1 MKLTN
6 NILQIC
12 QQKKVWKTPE
22 LTVLLACARRLWV
35 PFHTL
40 GKELK
45 KAQAEHHLPFHRL
58 ITETPTRW
66 GSRQMM
72 IQRVLEQEKAISQVL
87 KADRKTKHLVPTWQD
102 TDVLES
108 ISRTLGPLLEFT
120 DALSGEDYVSVSY
133 IKPVLHLFN
142 NTVLAAA
149 DDDTE
154 LTKDM
159 KRVILEYLNEKYS
172 DPKTVDLLDMASL
185 VDPRFKDAYI

>member
-1 MKLTN
+1 
-6 NILQIC
+6 
-12 QQKKVWKTPE
+12 
-22 LTVLLACARRLWV
+22 
-35 PFHTL
+35 
-40 GKELK
+40 
-45 KAQAEHHLPFHRL
+45 
-58 ITETPTRW
+58 
-66 GSRQMM
+66 MM
-72 IQRVLEQEKAISQVL
+72 IQRVLEQEKARSQVL

-185 VDPRFKDAYI
+185 VDPRFKDAYIADDRQEFIKTRAVAEILSLLEVQAATVRDPLPHTSCS

>member
-1 MKLTN
+1 M
-6 NILQIC
+6 
-12 QQKKVWKTPE
+12 
-22 LTVLLACARRLWV
+22 
-35 PFHTL
+35 
-40 GKELK
+40 
-45 KAQAEHHLPFHRL
+45 
-58 ITETPTRW
+58 
-66 GSRQMM
+66 
-72 IQRVLEQEKAISQVL
+72 LEQEKALSQVL

-108 ISRTLGPLLEFT
+108 ISRTLGPLLVFT
-120 DALSGEDYVSVSY
+120 DVLSGEDYVSVSY

-185 VDPRFKDAYI
+185 VDPRFKMHI